1 MPRVHVV
8 FLARG
13 SYPRAGKGRD
23 GVHCSPA
30 RSLAEQIAQIFAE
43 AKKNDTSFAFL
54 TVDLDHFKEANDLF
68 GHVIG
73 DELPLRGA

>member
-1 MPRVHVV
+1 MESTAPQQAPLPSRSPR
-8 FLARG
+8 
-13 SYPRAGKGRD
+13 S
-23 GVHCSPA
+23 SP
-30 RSLAEQIAQIFAE
+30 E
-43 AKKNDTSFAFL
+43 AKKSGTSFAFL